1 MSAKTNGGPAFP
13 AQPIYQHPHGATGM
27 SSQEGMTLRDW
38 FAGQALG
45 GMLAHGFLPTEAM
58 LSDEPFSEKHA
69 DNSYVACAY
78 RIADAMLAERSK

>member
-45 GMLAHGFLPTEAM
+45 GMLGGTPGSHLQE
-58 LSDEPFSEKHA
+58 E
-69 DNSYVACAY
+69 ACAKAAY
-78 RIADAMLAERSK
+78 SYADAMLAERSK

>member
-38 FAGQALG
+38 FAGQVINGIVGGSLG
-45 GMLAHGFLPTEAM
+45 SKMAVYADEAARLAY
-58 LSDEPFSEKHA
+58 
-69 DNSYVACAY
+69 SY
-78 RIADAMLAERSK
+78 ADAMLEERSK

>member
-13 AQPIYQHPHGATGM
+13 QNDSEECMHGP
-27 SSQEGMTLRDW
+27 GMTLRDW
-38 FAGQALG
+38 FAGKALG
-45 GMLAHGFLPTEAM
+45 GMLANGFLPTEAM
-58 LSDEPFSEKHA
+58 LRDEPFSEKHA